1 LIKILSESDVRAAL
15 RWEELIPAMARAL
28 ADFSAGR
35 VVQPTRNWLTLE
47 QGQRHLG
54 VMPAATDR
62 AAGLKFVSL
71 YQKNEGTRLPTV
83 MATVLLVDPQTG
95 EPAALVDATFLTAMR
110 TAAVSAAVANAI
122 APRDAGVLAILG
134 SGVEAGTHLEAIRSI
149 RAIRDVR
156 VWSRTPAHAA
166 SFAKSNGATAMSAE
180 QAVRGADIVV
190 CATAT
195 HTAVLEGAWLKPG
208 AFVASIGAPMP
219 EWREVD
225 DAAMANI
232 VVVDSREASLAEAG
246 DVIQSRA
253 KIYAEVGEI
262 FAGTIA
268 VPTGRT
274 VIFKSNGLAVEDVVA
289 AQIVLERSSGRVP
302 GSS

>member
-1 LIKILSESDVRAAL
+1 VIAVLSESDVRAAL

-35 VVQPTRNWLTLE
+35 VVQPTRSWLTLE

-54 VMPAATDR
+54 VMPAANDR

-83 MATVLLVDPQTG
+83 MATVLLVDPHTG
-95 EPAALVDATFLTAMR
+95 EPVALVDATFLTAMR
-110 TAAVSAAVANAI
+110 TAAVSAAVADAI
-122 APRDAGVLAILG
+122 VPRDAGVLAILG
-134 SGVEAGTHLEAIRSI
+134 SGVEAGTHFEAISSI
-149 RAIRDVR
+149 RTIRDVR
-156 VWSRTPAHAA
+156 VWSRTAEHAA
-166 SFAKSNGATAMSAE
+166 AFAKRVGASAMSAE

-232 VVVDSREASLAEAG
+232 VVVDSREASMAEAG

-253 KIYAEVGEI
+253 PIYAEVGEI
-262 FAGTIA
+262 FAGTKR
-268 VPTGRT
+268 VPAGAT
-274 VIFKSNGLAVEDVVA
+274 VIFKSNGLAIEDVTA
-289 AQIVLERSSGRVP
+289 AQMVVERASRIGHRPS
-302 GSS
+302 

>member
-1 LIKILSESDVRAAL
+1 MIKVLGESDVRAAL

-35 VVQPTRNWLTLE
+35 VVQPTRSWLTLE
-47 QGQRHLG
+47 EGQRHLG

-95 EPAALVDATFLTAMR
+95 EPVALVEGTFLTAMR
-110 TAAVSAAVANAI
+110 TAAVSAAVADAI
-122 APRDAGVLAILG
+122 APRDAGVLAMLG
-134 SGVEAGTHLEAIRSI
+134 SGVEAGTHLEAMRSI
-149 RAIRDVR
+149 RTIRDVR

-166 SFAKSNGATAMSAE
+166 AFAKAHDATAMSAE

-195 HTAVLEGAWLKPG
+195 HTAVLEGAWLKRG
-208 AFVASIGAPMP
+208 AFVASIGAPSP
-219 EWREVD
+219 KWREVD
-225 DAAMANI
+225 DAAMSN
-232 VVVDSREASLAEAG
+232 VLVVDSRDASLAEAG
-246 DVIQSRA
+246 DVIQTGA
-253 KIYAEVGEI
+253 PIYAEVGEI
-262 FAGTIA
+262 LSGKIA

-289 AQIVLERSSGRVP
+289 AQMVVERSSGRVP
-302 GSS
+302 RAS